1 MEQKREA
8 EMEEAPMIQNGQ
20 QTLRGIEILRVWELD
35 ITETLKRLW
44 LRLRLLV
51 HPVFPFTAI
60 LAL

>member
-44 LRLRLLV
+44 LRLQVLV

-60 LAL
+60 LVL